1 MITKAGSKGI
11 DESGEAYDHG
21 FTIEIGRVEYSPN
34 SDGTFVTV
42 ATFAQEGQEPVSEKR
57 DMSLEDLQN
66 WFDNPTPDYY
76 ESTIKHLPT
85 K

>member
-1 MITKAGSKGI
+1 MITKAGSKGV
-11 DESGEAYDHG
+11 DETGEAYDHG
-21 FTIEIGRVEYSPN
+21 FTIEIGRVDYSPN
-34 SDGTFVTV
+34 SDETFETTLVLTDDG
-42 ATFAQEGQEPVSEKR
+42 FEPRSEIR